1 MAEDK
6 IIGLSLINKAL
17 PSGIL
22 EKVFKQLDNKGLNFA
37 KLTCKHWKQLI
48 DKMTKPNLI
57 LHQAILENLKS
68 VQHLI
73 KEGENIEA
81 KNSDGQTALH
91 YAVSK
96 NKLPIVEFLLEKG
109 AKIEQKDKNGYT
121 SLFIAVS
128 KGYKPIVEILIKH
141 DADLMAKYGV
151 QLNLHHCT

>member
-22 EKVFKQLDNKGLNFA
+22 EKVFKQLDNKDLNFA
-37 KLTCKHWKQLI
+37 KLTCKHWKELI

-81 KNSDGQTALH
+81 KNSDGQTVG
-91 YAVSK
+91 YPYKWQIWSIIV
-96 NKLPIVEFLLEKG
+96 PIQGTSDIHERILKIPLEFL
-109 AKIEQKDKNGYT
+109 
-121 SLFIAVS
+121 
-128 KGYKPIVEILIKH
+128 
-141 DADLMAKYGV
+141 
-151 QLNLHHCT
+151 

>member
-6 IIGLSLINKAL
+6 MTLTNKAIPL
-17 PSGIL
+17 EIL
-22 EKVFKQLDNKGLNFA
+22 EKVFKELDDNGLDFA
-37 KLTCKHWKQLI
+37 RMTCKRWKQLI

-91 YAVSK
+91 YAVSI
-96 NKLPIVEFLLEKG
+96 NQSNIVEFLLQKR
-109 AKIEQKDKNGYT
+109 AKIDKKDKVGNAPIHT
-121 SLFIAVS
+121 AVS
-128 KGYKPIVEILIKH
+128 RKYNRIVEILIKH
-141 DADLMAKYGV
+141 NADLEAENGWLKTPDTIA
-151 QLNLHHCT
+151 HCS